1 MNSTAVIRRLHQHR
15 AWANHRLLDAAET
28 LSDQQ
33 LRQAFPIGQGSL
45 WKTLLHLYAAEYVWL
60 DALLGKEQS
69 LAPGDV
75 AGKLPGNQEG
85 ENPIAMLAELRR
97 RWTELDARYEEYLIK
112 LTDAELDDKV
122 NKVRTSGERFVF
134 RRADILIHI
143 CTHAHYTIA
152 QANNMLR
159 HAGAVTI
166 PDPMVITLARS
177 EPAIG

>member
-1 MNSTAVIRRLHQHR
+1 MIRRLHQHR
-15 AWANHRLLDAAET
+15 TWANHRLLDAADT
-28 LSDQQ
+28 LSDEQ
-33 LRQAFPIGQGSL
+33 LRRVFPIGQGSI

-60 DALLGKEQS
+60 DALEGRAQS

-85 ENPIAMLAELRR
+85 DNPITTLAELRR
-97 RWTELDARYEEYLIK
+97 RWTELDARYEEYLNK

-159 HAGAVTI
+159 HAGAESI
-166 PDPMVITLARS
+166 PDPMMITLARS
-177 EPAIG
+177 EPGIG

>member
-28 LSDQQ
+28 LSDEQ
-33 LRQAFPIGQGSL
+33 LRQTFPIGQGSI

-60 DALLGKEQS
+60 DALSGKPES

-85 ENPIAMLAELRR
+85 ENAITSLADLRQ
-97 RWTELDARYEEYLIK
+97 RWSELDERYERYMQT
-112 LTDAELDDKV
+112 LTDEQLDDKV

-134 RRADILIHI
+134 RRADILLHI

-159 HAGAVTI
+159 HAGAASI

>member
-15 AWANHRLLDAAET
+15 AWVNHRLLDAAET
-28 LSDQQ
+28 LSDEQ

-60 DALLGKEQS
+60 DALLGHAQS
-69 LAPGDV
+69 LAPGDM
-75 AGKLPGNQEG
+75 AGKLPGNQQG
-85 ENPIAMLAELRR
+85 DNPIASLAELRS
-97 RWTELDARYEEYLIK
+97 RWSELDNRYEEYLDK
-112 LTDAELDDKV
+112 LTDQQLDDKV
-122 NKVRTSGERFVF
+122 NKVRTSGECFVF
-134 RRADILIHI
+134 RRADILIHV
-143 CTHAHYTIA
+143 CTHAHYTVA

-159 HAGAVTI
+159 HAGAESI

>member
-15 AWANHRLLDAAET
+15 AWANYRLLDAAGP
-28 LSDQQ
+28 LSDEQ
-33 LRQAFPIGQGSL
+33 LRRAFPIGQGSL

-60 DALLGKEQS
+60 DALLGHEQS
-69 LAPGDV
+69 LAPGDM

-85 ENPIAMLAELRR
+85 DNPIASLAELRS
-97 RWTELDARYEEYLIK
+97 RWSELDNRYEEYLDK
-112 LTDAELDDKV
+112 LTDQQLDDKV

-134 RRADILIHI
+134 RRADILIHV
-143 CTHAHYTIA
+143 CTHAHYTVA

-159 HAGAVTI
+159 HAGAESI

>member
-28 LSDQQ
+28 LSDEQ

-60 DALLGKEQS
+60 DALEGHERS

-85 ENPIAMLAELRR
+85 ENPITSLAELRQ
-97 RWTELDARYEEYLIK
+97 RWTELDERYGEYLSR
-112 LTDAELDDKV
+112 LTDQQLDDKV
-122 NKVRTSGERFVF
+122 NKVRTSGECFVF
-134 RRADILIHI
+134 RRADILIHV
-143 CTHAHYTIA
+143 CMHAHYTVA

-159 HAGAVTI
+159 HAGAESI
-166 PDPMVITLARS
+166 SDGDYAGA
-177 EPAIG
+177 E

>member
-1 MNSTAVIRRLHQHR
+1 MNSTTVIRRLHQHR
-15 AWANHRLLDAAET
+15 AWANHRLLDAADA
-28 LSDQQ
+28 LSDEQ
-33 LRQAFPIGQGSL
+33 LRQSFPVGQGSL

-60 DALLGKEQS
+60 EALRGKPES

-85 ENPIAMLAELRR
+85 EHSIPSLAQLRQH
-97 RWTELDARYEEYLIK
+97 WAELDARYEAYLNT
-112 LTDAELDDKV
+112 LTDAALDDQV

-134 RRADILIHI
+134 RRSDVLLHI

-159 HAGAVTI
+159 HAGAASI